1 MAFLWRR
8 LTKSRWDSSDPE
20 RAPPPLPLNPQ
31 SPSVSPSRAGT
42 SSAIQSAH
50 AALTEKAR
58 ESALVSHALAKRMSD
73 FSPER
78 SPRKDSASTNSHRRM
93 QSLQPGGV
101 RDLSL
106 MLEPGRD
113 SNSSTPRSPE
123 RSTRPSTPSKNRDP
137 FVDPR
142 SEEKNDR
149 TVVSFPGPGP
159 SLTPILRPT
168 VRRPHHSILGENTPP
183 QSATMLALQ
192 NMATPTSKPREAL
205 AAPAPKPR
213 ESEAPLS
220 NVTNES
226 TALVRAPQSID
237 NLSNQILSLT
247 GIATALQKE
256 MAQLSR
262 RSRDNAADLMS
273 LREATTSR
281 DEDIR
286 KSLRELITTSN
297 DTGARPSTRDLHG
310 AALLLDNKPHSASP
324 LSKAVR
330 PFSLPRIPSPNSFA
344 ASLDRDSTPSLCGP
358 DTPATIALLEKILRD
373 MGTKEGQDLLLTRLA
388 EVIEQLGGMAS
399 AEKVEELWQFVR
411 AGQGQSVVPAAGPGD
426 GRGTGRPRNFSF
438 EADSPLQIDY
448 QRGSG
453 PMTQRA
459 ERLLQDAESRRSSA
473 PPSRAAEVVSEDIL
487 KIIRSVKDSVAQ
499 GGGLTA
505 EVKALV
511 RELRGEVLGMGREIG
526 RRLDEA
532 GNKKDEK
539 PDAAAEAEMTK
550 VVEEGIEEMKQ
561 HMNHLLREHR
571 RQSAASAPPKAAVID
586 YQEVYSAVRAALK
599 DSQAGKSRGQELSR
613 EDVLQAV
620 QHAWEAY
627 KPEIEV
633 QQLGLERDEVLEC
646 LKEGLR
652 DYAPRPERSTAGATR
667 EEVFKAVV
675 EGLKHFVPPQVDT
688 PATLSRDEILG
699 AVRECLEE
707 FEFPIAPSA
716 VGAEISKDDMV
727 DAVKQGLHGFDFPTS
742 ASALAPQQQQ
752 QQQQQQQPNNDE
764 VVARLHEIMAL
775 MQDEFRGVSA
785 EAKQNVAAS
794 GRDTEQLLDA
804 TKDGFE
810 RLRKDLER
818 YVDRAAGANNN
829 DEFMEALVR
838 TLDVFREEIE
848 DQLRK
853 DTAASKD
860 LLKEELESLRDTVNS
875 SLVPMNVP
883 AGQGAGDNR
892 KVLEALH
899 EGISGLRT
907 EINNRPVAGT
917 TEVLDALQEGL
928 DELRASIEKLGNKPA
943 DLTAN
948 DEILDALKSGLNGV
962 RTDIDGLRDQSRAVT
977 TVENNAVIPAE
988 ILKHDDI
995 KNLEVLITQLR
1006 IKVEAMEPSQPA
1018 PASAAKESIAE
1029 MEEMLRNVQESV
1041 AGMASR
1047 EPAATDAAAKEDV
1060 QAIETILRNT
1070 KSRLDDLID
1079 GDQAVRKEHIDNIE
1093 TLILEA
1099 KENLDTLS
1107 SRVDGL
1113 SSREDIDMVERLV
1126 AQVATGFDD
1135 MRERHDKQLED
1146 PARLTKAEMEGVEA
1160 ACLEMRSL
1168 VEQIIKGDADGLPSK
1183 EEVKAL
1189 EATVREVKDLLE
1201 AHAETNAKA
1210 FEERQAEVVGVGDRV
1225 SDVKEFLEEFQTS
1238 MKEKLSEGASCLE
1251 SLEKILLTLG
1261 ETVGSN
1267 ATVGTDLKEIF
1278 DVMKSEFEESKA
1290 GVVGAKLDAD
1300 EKFQQTTDAL
1310 ASKIDERVDELV
1322 AKYEEFQRADEERA
1336 RLGEARDVEME
1347 AAIVGSKAVADELKS
1362 LIDTLGS
1369 AVTDSLEKM
1378 EEASKTVFSRVEDLM
1393 AKTDERHSDGKAE
1406 HQLTR
1411 DQLKQT
1417 LHAVEGVQGH
1427 VVEYQP
1433 KILETIKDV
1442 LAIVGQH
1449 YEHSKSS
1456 ATALQ
1461 DKIEEAKP
1469 PEQPLLPPVEKY
1481 DDSVLN
1487 EKLDRLVDHS
1497 HEADKAFAQLETLDK
1512 IQHQVRQTAS
1522 DISEFISTH
1531 AQRIADDH
1539 EDKEKA
1545 LRETTA
1551 TLERRKAEQAFAE
1564 ATLASLRE
1572 DEDRLR
1578 ESVLGL
1584 RADHESLT
1592 RHKTRLTADVS
1603 SLETALRLRREE
1615 LQHMEARAEGLE
1627 RRILDGVMDHSR
1639 VLLMAKATKAG
1650 PAAATGRDAM
1660 SRKRVPSQKPSTGAP
1675 APARDLNRPR
1685 AALQL
1690 AMASGTR
1697 SAAGAAAAAPATGVA
1712 RRILSLSQMTSNV
1725 PAGGFK
1731 RSQSVRNAAGG
1742 GPLRKSSWGGS
1753 GGKGYGDLDGLRGAA
1768 AAAAGGGRHENK
1780 ENSRPS
1786 LRESDEEP
1794 EDFHT
1799 PRGADEEGGEEEEGP
1814 LALLVDEAGA
1824 LSLADGSEA
1833 DGRSDAG
1840 TLRRSS
1846 RGTSVYTGVTGT
1858 ETEASYSDDYDDD
1871 DEARSEW
1878 TESYV
1883 GSSLVSGEGGEVVLY
1898 GSHA

>member
-8 LTKSRWDSSDPE
+8 LSRSRWDSSDPE

-78 SPRKDSASTNSHRRM
+78 SPRKDSANSHRRM
-93 QSLQPGGV
+93 QSLQPGSV

-106 MLEPGRD
+106 MLETGRD

-123 RSTRPSTPSKNRDP
+123 RSTRPSTPSKSRDP

-142 SEEKNDR
+142 TDEKNDR
-149 TVVSFPGPGP
+149 SVVAFPSPGP
-159 SLTPILRPT
+159 SLTPIIRPT
-168 VRRPHHSILGENTPP
+168 VRRPHQSILGENTPP

-192 NMATPTSKPREAL
+192 NMATPTSKPRET
-205 AAPAPKPR
+205 
-213 ESEAPLS
+213 EAPLS

-226 TALVRAPQSID
+226 TALIRAPQSLD
-237 NLSNQILSLT
+237 NLSTQILSLT
-247 GIATALQKE
+247 SIATALQKE
-256 MAQLSR
+256 MSQLSR
-262 RSRDNAADLMS
+262 RSRDNAADLLS
-273 LREATTSR
+273 LKEATNSR

-297 DTGARPSTRDLHG
+297 ETGSRPSTRDIHG
-310 AALLLDNKPHSASP
+310 AALLLDNKPHSAST

-330 PFSLPRIPSPNSFA
+330 PFSLPRIPSPTSFA
-344 ASLDRDSTPSLCGP
+344 ASLDRDSTPSLCGT
-358 DTPATIALLEKILRD
+358 DAPATVALLEKILRD

-388 EVIEQLGGMAS
+388 EVIERLGHTAS
-399 AEKVEELWQFVR
+399 AEKVEELWQFIR
-411 AGQGQSVVPAAGPGD
+411 ASRGQSVVPAGGQGG
-426 GRGTGRPRNFSF
+426 GRGAGRPRDFSF
-438 EADSPLQIDY
+438 EAESPLQIDY
-448 QRGSG
+448 QHRG
-453 PMTQRA
+453 PPVPRA
-459 ERLLQDAESRRSSA
+459 GRLLPNADSRRSSE
-473 PPSRAAEVVSEDIL
+473 PPSGAAEIVSEDIL

-532 GNKKDEK
+532 GTKKDNK
-539 PDAAAEAEMTK
+539 PDTATKVEMAK
-550 VVEEGIEEMKQ
+550 VVEEGLEEMKQ

-571 RQSAASAPPKAAVID
+571 RQSAASVSSKASAVD
-586 YQEVYSAVRAALK
+586 YQEVYNAMRAALK
-599 DSQAGKSRGQELSR
+599 DSPANRSRGPELSR
-613 EDVLQAV
+613 DDVIQAV
-620 QHAWEAY
+620 KHAWEAY

-646 LKEGLR
+646 LKQGLR
-652 DYAPRPERSTAGATR
+652 DYAPRPERSTGATR

-675 EGLKHFVPPQVDT
+675 EGLKHFVPPQVET
-688 PATLSRDEILG
+688 PASLSRDEVLE

-716 VGAEISKDDMV
+716 VGAEITKDDMV
-727 DAVKQGLHGFDFPTS
+727 DAVKQGLHGFDFPAT
-742 ASALAPQQQQ
+742 ASALVPR
-752 QQQQQQQPNNDE
+752 QPNDDE
-764 VVARLHEIMAL
+764 IVERLREIMKF
-775 MQDEFRGVSA
+775 MREEFAAISD
-785 EAKQNVAAS
+785 EAKENVAAN
-794 GRDTEQLLDA
+794 GRDTEQVLDA

-810 RLRKDLER
+810 KLRQDMER
-818 YVDRAAGANNN
+818 YVDRAAGANNRE
-829 DEFMEALVR
+829 EFMEALVR
-838 TLDVFREEIE
+838 TLDAFREEIE
-848 DQLRK
+848 DQLQK

-860 LLKEELESLRDTVNS
+860 LLKGELESLRDTVNS
-875 SLVPMNVP
+875 SLVPMTLP
-883 AGQGAGDNR
+883 GATGAGDNR

-928 DELRASIEKLGNKPA
+928 NDLRASIERLGNKPA

-948 DEILDALKSGLNGV
+948 DEILDALKSGLDGV
-962 RTDIDGLRDQSRAVT
+962 RTDIDGLRDQSKAVT
-977 TVENNAVIPAE
+977 TIESNAVIPAE

-1006 IKVEAMEPSQPA
+1006 MKVEAMEPGPPPPEPVS
-1018 PASAAKESIAE
+1018 KESIVE

-1041 AGMASR
+1041 AGMAGR
-1047 EPAATDAAAKEDV
+1047 EPAATDAAAREDV

-1079 GDQAVRKEHIDNIE
+1079 GDQAVRKEHIDAIE

-1099 KENLDTLS
+1099 KENLGTLS

-1135 MRERHDKQLED
+1135 MKERHDSQLED
-1146 PARLTKAEMEGVEA
+1146 PSRLTKAEVEAVEA
-1160 ACLEMRSL
+1160 ACLELRSL

-1183 EEVKAL
+1183 EEVKAV
-1189 EATVREVKDLLE
+1189 EATVQAIKERLDNHTES
-1201 AHAETNAKA
+1201 NAKA
-1210 FEERQAEVVGVGDRV
+1210 FEERQAEIVGVSDRV
-1225 SDVKEFLEEFQTS
+1225 SEVKEFLEEFQTS
-1238 MKEKLSEGASCLE
+1238 MKEKLTEGASGLE

-1261 ETVGSN
+1261 ETVGNN
-1267 ATVGTDLKEIF
+1267 ATVGADLKEML
-1278 DVMKSEFEESKA
+1278 DVVKTEFEESRA

-1300 EKFQQTTDAL
+1300 EKFQQTTETL
-1310 ASKIDERVDELV
+1310 ASKIDERIDELV
-1322 AKYEEFQRADEERA
+1322 VKYEEFQSANEERA
-1336 RLGEARDVEME
+1336 KSGEARDVELE
-1347 AAIVGSKAVADELKS
+1347 SAVVGTRAVADELKS

-1369 AVTDSLEKM
+1369 AVTESLEKM

-1406 HQLTR
+1406 HQVTR
-1411 DQLKQT
+1411 DQIKQT
-1417 LHAVEGVQGH
+1417 LNVVEGVQGH

-1433 KILETIKDV
+1433 KILETIKNV
-1442 LAIVGQH
+1442 LDIVGQH

-1456 ATALQ
+1456 TTAIQ

-1481 DDSVLN
+1481 DDSVVN

-1497 HEADKAFAQLETLDK
+1497 QEVDKAFAQLETLDK
-1512 IQHQVRQTAS
+1512 IQQQVRATAS
-1522 DISEFISTH
+1522 DISDFISTQT
-1531 AQRIADDH
+1531 QRIADDH
-1539 EDKEKA
+1539 EDKERT
-1545 LRETTA
+1545 LQETTA
-1551 TLERRKAEQAFAE
+1551 TLERRKAEKEHAE
-1564 ATLASLRE
+1564 ATIASLRE
-1572 DEDRLR
+1572 EEERLR
-1578 ESVLGL
+1578 ESIFGL
-1584 RADHESLT
+1584 RADQESLT
-1592 RHKTRLTADVS
+1592 RQKTRLTADVS

-1615 LQHMEARAEGLE
+1615 LQHMEGRAEGLE

-1639 VLLMAKATKAG
+1639 VLLMAKATKSGAG
-1650 PAAATGRDAM
+1650 AGHDVM
-1660 SRKRVPSQKPSTGAP
+1660 SRKRVPSQKPAASAAGEAP
-1675 APARDLNRPR
+1675 RDSRPR
-1685 AALQL
+1685 AAFNMAL
-1690 AMASGTR
+1690 ASGTR
-1697 SAAGAAAAAPATGVA
+1697 SAGPANGTTGAA
-1712 RRILSLSQMTSNV
+1712 RRILSLSQITSNV

-1731 RSQSVRNAAGG
+1731 RSQSVRNAAGAG
-1742 GPLRKSSWGGS
+1742 ALRKSSWGGG
-1753 GGKGYGDLDGLRGAA
+1753 GGKGYGDLDGP
-1768 AAAAGGGRHENK
+1768 GGREDK
-1780 ENSRPS
+1780 ENARPS
-1786 LRESDEEP
+1786 LRESDEEEA
-1794 EDFHT
+1794 EDYHT
-1799 PRGADEEGGEEEEGP
+1799 PRGADEEE
-1814 LALLVDEAGA
+1814 LLVDEEGA
-1824 LSLADGSEA
+1824 LSLVDGSEA
-1833 DGRSDAG
+1833 DARSDAG

-1846 RGTSVYTGVTGT
+1846 LGTSVVTGLTGT
-1858 ETEASYSDDYDDD
+1858 ETDGSYSDDEYDG
-1871 DEARSEW
+1871 RSEW
-1878 TESYV
+1878 TESQV

-1898 GSHA
+1898 DGGA